1 MIVVRSP
8 AKAEGL
14 CTARLRALDYVPV
27 EELIRTGNRRVSVAR
42 ILRSPEVL
50 EPEDQVT
57 GHGLAFVH
65 REIDLDMVWA
75 QPAFHRL
82 EESKRMGRQ
91 RVPPPGFRQD
101 GVEDSNALFVHSLF
115 DSYSDAASLAHH
127 IAHRRVVE
135 TLKQLLRAPIQR
147 QVVVLVYHACSQ
159 RRRREMLDRPRRT
172 DLDRPDSSVPGR
184 ALDKWQEQGELFRR
198 RYQGIARRGEGN
210 ADEASSEQPAFDS
223 VDGQPRLNLP
233 GRAVSQ
239 AEETAADVRKR
250 IFDDLLPLG
259 EVIDAAK
266 RVACDEGIPF
276 GVVLRR
282 KPVSSAGTPCC
293 VELVIYGGFG
303 HGSHRVAMGGF
314 GRQMIDRKS
323 TRLNSSHSQI
333 SYAVFCLKKK
343 KQPECLSCIMVAH
356 QL

>member
-27 EELIRTGNRRVSVAR
+27 EELIRTGNRRVRVAR

-115 DSYSDAASLAHH
+115 DSYSSELQSPCNLVC
-127 IAHRRVVE
+127 R
-135 TLKQLLRAPIQR
+135 LL
-147 QVVVLVYHACSQ
+147 L
-159 RRRREMLDRPRRT
+159 E
-172 DLDRPDSSVPGR
+172 
-184 ALDKWQEQGELFRR
+184 
-198 RYQGIARRGEGN
+198 
-210 ADEASSEQPAFDS
+210 
-223 VDGQPRLNLP
+223 
-233 GRAVSQ
+233 
-239 AEETAADVRKR
+239 
-250 IFDDLLPLG
+250 
-259 EVIDAAK
+259 
-266 RVACDEGIPF
+266 
-276 GVVLRR
+276 
-282 KPVSSAGTPCC
+282 
-293 VELVIYGGFG
+293 
-303 HGSHRVAMGGF
+303 
-314 GRQMIDRKS
+314 
-323 TRLNSSHSQI
+323 
-333 SYAVFCLKKK
+333 KKK
-343 KQPECLSCIMVAH
+343 
-356 QL
+356 